1 MKSIT
6 TDKLAHTL
14 ARSIDLHQTVND
26 LVDSFEPYSE
36 LRFELAFQSG
46 LLSMEH
52 ATAAMLLMQTDMPAP
67 AIALLRPQF
76 ESLVRAFWLMYA
88 ANETQVEKLS
98 MPLTPATAKRGDDL
112 PMLADMLKGLA
123 TAADIPKHIVTQLKD
138 YKDISWKALNSF
150 THGGIH
156 PLSKFVTGYP
166 PKLVFDSLCNS
177 NGILMM
183 TTQMLCILSGDPEN
197 QAEWRKLIDEF
208 SDCFHPI
215 NWPIATSNQRLQ
227 I

>member
-1 MKSIT
+1 MNHFSEEQ
-6 TDKLAHTL
+6 LEHAL
-14 ARSIDLHQTVND
+14 ARSIALHQAVHD
-26 LVDSFEPYSE
+26 LVDAFEPDTE

-88 ANETQVEKLS
+88 ASETQVEKLS

-112 PMLADMLKGLA
+112 PMLADMLKGLV
-123 TAADIPKHIVTQLKD
+123 TAAGAPKPIVAQLQA

-177 NGILMM
+177 NGILVM
-183 TTQMLCILSGDPEN
+183 TAQMLCILSDDPEN

-215 NWPIATSNQRLQ
+215 NWPIATSNQRL
-227 I
+227 